1 MKPIRTAVIGTGS
14 ISDFH
19 LKSYARHPDAELV
32 AVCDLNA
39 ERARQKA
46 DQFGAAKSYSDYK
59 ELLAD
64 PDIDAVSVC
73 TWNNTHAEISIAALR
88 AGKHVLVEKPLCTT
102 VEEALRIQEA
112 VEETGKQ
119 LMIGYVRRYDPNAR
133 LLKEFVDKGE
143 FGDLYYAK
151 ASSIRRHGNPGG
163 WFADRSRSGGGP
175 LIDIGV
181 HMIDLCWYMMGRPK
195 AVTVSGNTYRKL
207 GNRANI
213 RNLSHYKAADWDPNV
228 NTVEDLASAMI
239 RFENGASLQVDV
251 SFALHAQKDEA
262 SIKLYGD
269 KGGFEIDPEI
279 VIVTEK
285 HDTILNVTPQ
295 TDHRGF
301 HFEAAFQSEIDH
313 FIECVREGRKP
324 ISPVEDGVEMM
335 KILNAVYESAERR
348 EEIRL

>member
-213 RNLSHYKAADWDPNV
+213 RNLSHYKAADWDPKV

>member
-39 ERARQKA
+39 ERARKKA

-213 RNLSHYKAADWDPNV
+213 RNLSHYKAADWDPKV

-313 FIECVREGRKP
+313 FVECVREGRKP